1 MCKLLGYSKQ
11 AYYKSSNKVLQS
23 EFETSQVK
31 SMVLKIRSEL
41 PRLGTRKLYYMIK
54 QELDSKHIKIGRD
67 KLFALLKQENL
78 LIGKRRKYTKTTHSK
93 HWMKRYPNLIKNLTL
108 DRAEQVWVSD
118 ITYLQTKKGYEY
130 LHLITDASS
139 KRIMGYELADDL
151 KASSTI
157 KALKMA
163 LKNRK
168 YSMPLIH
175 HSDRGLQYCSYQYT
189 EILKKE
195 NIQISMTEQ
204 YDPYENAIAERV
216 NGILKDEFGMD
227 NVFESKTSLRKQLEQ
242 SIKAYNN
249 LRPHLSINMLT
260 PIQAHNQHK
269 IMPKKWKTK
278 NPSKLALKDSTISS
292 NFIN

>member
-11 AYYKSSNKVLQS
+11 AYYKWSNRAIQS
-23 EFETSQVK
+23 EFELAQVR
-31 SMVLKIRSEL
+31 SMILRVRSEL
-41 PRLGTRKLYYMIK
+41 PRLGTRKIYYLIK
-54 QELDSKHIKIGRD
+54 QELEAKQIKVGRD
-67 KLFALLKQENL
+67 KLFTILRQEDL
-78 LIGKRRKYTKTTHSK
+78 LIVKRRKYTKTTHSQ
-93 HWMKRYPNLIKNLTL
+93 HWMRKYPNLIKDLKL
-108 DRAEQVWVSD
+108 VRAEQLWVAD

-130 LHLITDASS
+130 LHLITDACS

-163 LKNRK
+163 LSKRK
-168 YSMPLIH
+168 YNMPLIH

-195 NIQISMTEQ
+195 GIKISMTEE

-216 NGILKDEFGMD
+216 NGILKDEFGLD
-227 NVFESKTSLRKQLEQ
+227 TVFESRMSLRKQLEE
-242 SIKAYNN
+242 SIKLYNN

-269 IMPKKWKTK
+269 ITPKKWKTK
-278 NPSKLALKDSTISS
+278 KPSKLALKV
-292 NFIN
+292 